1 MSNFLSAHW
10 KNLLMLNYKV
20 DAAILKPFLPRG
32 TELDYYN
39 GNCYASLVGFMFLQT
54 RIKGIA
60 FPFHT
65 NFEEVNLRF
74 YVKFKE
80 GNQWKRGVV
89 FVKEI
94 VPKKMICVVA
104 NLLYQ
109 EHYYYMPMK
118 NSLITTES
126 NFTVQYDWYFNK
138 EWNFLQATASNN
150 AEPMKINSEEEFIAE
165 HYWGYSKLNENT
177 TSEYGVQH
185 EPWKIHQ
192 VEAYK
197 VNCNIAELYGSQF
210 VDALSQNP
218 SSVFVAA
225 GSDIAVTHRRVLKY

>member
-1 MSNFLSAHW
+1 MRNFLSAHW

-20 DAAILKPFLPRG
+20 DPSILMPFLPRG

-74 YVKFKE
+74 YVKFKDGKE
-80 GNQWKRGVV
+80 WKRGVV

-109 EHYYYMPMK
+109 EHYFYMPMK
-118 NSLITTES
+118 NSLITADTT
-126 NFTVQYDWYFNK
+126 FTVQYDWYFNK
-138 EWNFLQATASNN
+138 EWNFLQATASNI

-185 EPWKIHQ
+185 QPWKIHT
-192 VEAYK
+192 VEAFK
-197 VNCNIAELYGSQF
+197 VHCNIAELYGSQF
-210 VDALSQNP
+210 VDALSQSP
-218 SSVFVAA
+218 SSAFVAA
-225 GSDIAVTHRRVLKY
+225 GSDITVTHRRVLKY